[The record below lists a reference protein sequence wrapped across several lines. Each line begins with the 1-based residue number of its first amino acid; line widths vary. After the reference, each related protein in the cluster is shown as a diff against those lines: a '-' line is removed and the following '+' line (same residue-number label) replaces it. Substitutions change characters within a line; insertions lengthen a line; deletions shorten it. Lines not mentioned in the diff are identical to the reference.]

1 MVRHFESTYFR
12 TEKVR
17 FVAKDLSTKP
27 VGESRSQAVQTF
39 LSLECSLKA
48 RDCFKEISYVM
59 QEYLDLGHAEMVLI
73 ADLERPPD
81 KVFYLPMHAVYKA
94 LSTTTKV

>member
-1 MVRHFESTYFR
+1 
-12 TEKVR
+12 
-17 FVAKDLSTKP
+17 
-27 VGESRSQAVQTF
+27 
-39 LSLECSLKA
+39 
-48 RDCFKEISYVM
+48 M